1 MQDRQTT
8 GPMKQN
14 MTAMCRTAA
23 ELISAMQECENPGQ
37 REVLKRFFKTGRG
50 EYGEGDEFLGLKVP
64 ETRAFAKA
72 CRDLPLPEVETLLQS
87 RWHEARL
94 CGFLILVEQY
104 NSRKATAEER
114 DGILNLYLRN
124 ARNASN
130 WDLVDLS
137 CYKILGRWLVESA
150 ASRTEKLRLMDRLAG
165 SDSLWEQRISIVSTM
180 ATLKA
185 GDPSYTL
192 RYARRHL
199 YHSHDLM
206 HKAVGWLLRE
216 TGKRCGT
223 DILRRFLAQHAAT
236 MPRTALRYAIE
247 KMDREE
253 REYWMKKKATA
264 TKKN

>member
-1 MQDRQTT
+1 
-8 GPMKQN
+8 
-14 MTAMCRTAA
+14 MCRTAA
-23 ELISAMQECENPGQ
+23 ELISTMLECENPEQ
-37 REVLKRFFKTGRG
+37 RKVLKRFFKTGRG

-137 CYKILGRWLVESA
+137 CYKILGRWLVEST

-165 SDSLWEQRISIVSTM
+165 SDSLWEQPIIHLQHRAPRSHRDRQDTRRDPQDDGNDEAEQRILLC
-180 ATLKA
+180 ACPFAK
-185 GDPSYTL
+185 
-192 RYARRHL
+192 
-199 YHSHDLM
+199 
-206 HKAVGWLLRE
+206 LRE
-216 TGKRCGT
+216 FFVDKLFRTVYAL
-223 DILRRFLAQHAAT
+223 DIRRKH
-236 MPRTALRYAIE
+236 M
-247 KMDREE
+247 
-253 REYWMKKKATA
+253 
-264 TKKN
+264 